1 MLTLCHEPAHSLDAL
16 IFATTQK
23 HIQSEN
29 ENKDN
34 MEILKGLLSER
45 IYSRV
50 SDECIVYKY
59 WPETTE

>member
-1 MLTLCHEPAHSLDAL
+1 MLSLCHEPAHSLDAL

-34 MEILKGLLSER
+34 MEILKGQYQGLLSER

-59 WPETTE
+59 